1 MLQAVL
7 ELLRNFRTGGGR
19 QYRIDWKIMN
29 TADYGVPQN
38 RPRIYVVCIRSD
50 ALQNPLQWP
59 TTLPRS
65 ECRLDDLLGP
75 WRSDAPEKTLPPP
88 SATTVRANV
97 LAGLAYLRQKG
108 INPFKETWIL
118 NVDES
123 PYRMPK
129 PWQHCSPCL
138 TRSRGLKGG
147 HWVSSHG
154 GRMGTETMLKLQGM
168 NPNRIRK
175 PDDVA
180 IGSFNGMI
188 GNAMFVNIVEAILAM
203 LSRACPKALGIE
215 RPLSCQYAT
224 FV

>member
-1 MLQAVL
+1 M
-7 ELLRNFRTGGGR
+7 
-19 QYRIDWKIMN
+19 
-29 TADYGVPQN
+29 
-38 RPRIYVVCIRSD
+38 
-50 ALQNPLQWP
+50 
-59 TTLPRS
+59 PRS
-65 ECRLDDLLGP
+65 ECQSLDDLLGP
-75 WRSDAPEKTLPPP
+75 WRPYAPEKTLPPP

-138 TRSRGLKGG
+138 TRSRALRGG
-147 HWVSSHG
+147 HWVSSYG
-154 GRMGTETMLKLQGM
+154 SRMGTEIMLKLQGM

-180 IGSFNGMI
+180 TGCFNGMI
-188 GNAMFVNIVEAILAM
+188 GNAMSVNIVETILAM
-203 LSRACPKALGIE
+203 LSRACPKALGIQK
-215 RPLSCQYAT
+215 PLSCQYAT